1 LRDHHDEFAD
11 KGARVVVVGQGT
23 PEDLDAFLQTRPVP
37 FETFVD
43 PDRRAYGLY
52 NLPRGTMRQ
61 VAYDPRVIKAG
72 VVAASEGHIVGVP
85 MGDGMQLPGS
95 FVISDGV
102 VVYAHRGKLSSDTAP
117 INELLDAV

>member
-1 LRDHHDEFAD
+1 MRDHHDEFVD

-23 PEDLDAFLQTRPVP
+23 PEDLHAFLETRPVP

-43 PDRRAYGLY
+43 PERQAYRLY
-52 NLPRGTMRQ
+52 NLPRGSIRQ

-117 INELLDAV
+117 IEELVSAL

>member
-1 LRDHHDEFAD
+1 LRDHHDRFVA
-11 KGARVVVVGQGT
+11 KRLRVVVVGQGT
-23 PEDLDAFLQTRPVP
+23 PEDLQAFLETRPVP

-43 PDRRAYGLY
+43 PERAAYRLY
-52 NLPRGTMRQ
+52 NLPRGSMRQ

-117 INELLDAV
+117 IDELVGAV

>member
-1 LRDHHDEFAD
+1 MA
-11 KGARVVVVGQGT
+11 VVGQGT
-23 PEDLDAFLQTRPVP
+23 PEDLQAFLQTRPVP

-43 PDRRAYGLY
+43 PEREAYQLY
-52 NLPRGTMRQ
+52 NLPRGSIRQ

-72 VVAASEGHIVGVP
+72 VVAAAEGHIVGVP

-95 FVISDGV
+95 FVISEGV

-117 INELLDAV
+117 IGDLLGAL

>member
-1 LRDHHDEFAD
+1 ME
-11 KGARVVVVGQGT
+11 KGLRVVVVGQGT
-23 PEDLDAFLQTRPVP
+23 PEDLQAFLETRPVP

-43 PDRRAYGLY
+43 PERAAYSLY
-52 NLPRGTMRQ
+52 NLPRGSMRQ

-72 VVAASEGHIVGVP
+72 VVAAAEGHFVGVP

-95 FVISDGV
+95 FVISDGI

-117 INELLDAV
+117 IDELLSAI

>member
-1 LRDHHDEFAD
+1 M
-11 KGARVVVVGQGT
+11 VVVGQGT
-23 PEDLDAFLQTRPVP
+23 PEDLRDFLETRPVP

-43 PDRRAYGLY
+43 PERAAYALY
-52 NLPRGTMRQ
+52 NLPRGSLRQ

-95 FVISDGV
+95 FVIKDGI

-117 INELLDAV
+117 IEDLLNAL

>member
-1 LRDHHDEFAD
+1 M
-11 KGARVVVVGQGT
+11 VGQGA
-23 PEDLDAFLQTRPVP
+23 PDDLRRFLETRPVP

-43 PDRRAYGLY
+43 PDRAAYRLY
-52 NLPRGTMRQ
+52 NLPRGSLRQ

-95 FVISDGV
+95 FVIDDGV
-102 VVYAHRGKLSSDTAP
+102 VMYAHRGKLSSDTAP
-117 INELLDAV
+117 IDELLSAV